1 MCYRRLF
8 VVRPPSTWNATDPGR
23 CPAPVPSTYLPTHR
37 LFSPQAM
44 QLVCR
49 SVAASTG
56 DLRHALKACRAAVDE
71 LEQQHQQEATAA
83 AAAVTSAQL
92 GGGSQD
98 GSAVPAAAGPAASLL
113 VGPRQMSVA
122 LARLAGVRSGQFGA
136 QAASIIRSL
145 PNQQQMLLYSLAVF
159 CQQQPQAQQCGQA
172 SAAGADPVTL
182 GSKAGSS
189 GKAAA
194 SSLWKG
200 AGSASLLSSCA
211 GAGSGGSSPAAGSW
225 SAGLKGKKKKA
236 AVAGSGQGGAQGAS
250 VFALAVTADA
260 AYRQYMQVGASGRS
274 SLEQLGCATRNVP
287 RFVGECS
294 HCVQAVGEDGVLA
307 AVQGPTLCC

>member
-1 MCYRRLF
+1 M
-8 VVRPPSTWNATDPGR
+8 
-23 CPAPVPSTYLPTHR
+23 
-37 LFSPQAM
+37 
-44 QLVCR
+44 
-49 SVAASTG
+49 AASTG

-83 AAAVTSAQL
+83 AAAVTSAQPGD
-92 GGGSQD
+92 GGGSGGQD
-98 GSAVPAAAGPAASLL
+98 GSAAPAAAGPAASLL

-159 CQQQPQAQQCGQA
+159 CRQQPQAQQGAAGAYGQA
-172 SAAGADPVTL
+172 SAAGADPVTP
-182 GSKAGSS
+182 GSKGGASS
-189 GKAAA
+189 KTAA

-211 GAGSGGSSPAAGSW
+211 GAGHGGGGSGGSSPAAGSW
-225 SAGLKGKKKKA
+225 SAGLKGKKKKT
-236 AVAGSGQGGAQGAS
+236 AVAGTGQGGAQGAS

-260 AYRQYMQVGASGRS
+260 AYRQYMQVGAWEEISRAIGLCYAGCVVLCWGFLLGSAVAACRQLEGTKC
-274 SLEQLGCATRNVP
+274 SLLCK
-287 RFVGECS
+287 
-294 HCVQAVGEDGVLA
+294 
-307 AVQGPTLCC
+307 GPMLCC